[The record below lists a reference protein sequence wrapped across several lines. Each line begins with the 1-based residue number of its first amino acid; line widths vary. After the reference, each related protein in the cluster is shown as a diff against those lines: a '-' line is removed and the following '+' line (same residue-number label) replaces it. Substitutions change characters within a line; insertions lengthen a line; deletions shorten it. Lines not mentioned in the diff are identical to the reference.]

1 MSIVY
6 LSSFFPTMDS
16 KRSVRVVFKLRKLCI
31 AVILF
36 SFLGYGPL
44 ESYFHKNVKT
54 DGNQE
59 NGSTVFQKL
68 KETADSIPLSADEPK
83 LESFLITENKGNN
96 NSAAMNMGMIITRDS
111 ANNKVT
117 YGTVPLPVVNNDV
130 DFDQLKKT
138 VEKKYQIP
146 IDHCFIIG
154 SSGLAKIQ
162 QMLNELE
169 ENNSP
174 NQWLSMLPSL
184 LNEVRHS
191 IKTDLDKGEL
201 FQLGLSAM
209 INPITKIE
217 PIQIYGN
224 PSKTVNLDM
233 EDNNQKPMVN

>member
-1 MSIVY
+1 
-6 LSSFFPTMDS
+6 MDS

-36 SFLGYGPL
+36 SFLGFGPL

-59 NGSTVFQKL
+59 NGSMVFQKL
-68 KETADSIPLSADEPK
+68 KEIADSIPLSADDPK

-96 NSAAMNMGMIITRDS
+96 NSTAMNMGMIITRDT

-130 DFDQLKKT
+130 NFDQLKKT
-138 VEKKYQIP
+138 VEKNYQIP

-154 SSGLAKIQ
+154 SSGIAKIQ
-162 QMLNELE
+162 QMLNDLE
-169 ENNSP
+169 ENNAP
-174 NQWLSMLPSL
+174 NRWLSMLPSL

-191 IKTDLDKGEL
+191 IKTDLDNGEL

-209 INPITKIE
+209 INPITKFE
-217 PIQIYGN
+217 PIQINGN
-224 PSKTVNLDM
+224 PSKTVNIDI